1 MDGPSGANEK
11 PVAPKR
17 YGFSAAMRVKKSAEI
32 RQILASGQ
40 STSCRGM
47 KLRWLENG
55 LGKTRMA
62 IALRR
67 GYGNAVARNRT
78 KRLVR
83 ESYRLLRPRLLAGF
97 DLVFQVFP
105 GPDRHADRSSQV
117 NQLLGTAGILPR
129 AASAPRAG
137 A

>member
-1 MDGPSGANEK
+1 
-11 PVAPKR
+11 
-17 YGFSAAMRVKKSAEI
+17 
-32 RQILASGQ
+32 
-40 STSCRGM
+40 M
-47 KLRWLENG
+47 KLKWLVND
-55 LGKTRMA
+55 LGRTRMA

-83 ESYRLLRPRLLAGF
+83 ESYRLLRPRLLTGF

-105 GPDRHADRSSQV
+105 GPDRHADRTSQV

-129 AASAPRAG
+129 AATQPRAG
-137 A
+137 T